1 MSRNPRLLPLL
12 SGAPVD
18 RLGRTIRDV
27 RLSVTDR
34 CNFRCG
40 YCMPAEVFGPDF
52 AFLPRAE
59 LLTFE
64 EIALVA
70 RALVELGARTLR
82 ITGGEPLVRRD
93 LDQLVALLRA
103 IKVPSDEGEPSGG
116 EERESIDLALT
127 TNGSLLAPLAAP
139 LRGAGLDRITV
150 SLDSLDP
157 AIAARMSG
165 SALPLDRV
173 LEGIAAASAAGFA
186 PIKLNA
192 VVRRGMNDAGIGA
205 LVDFAREG
213 GHTMRFIEYMDVGSS
228 NGWRLDEVVP
238 ASEILAAIDARHPV
252 EPIAPSRPGEVATR
266 YRYRDGAGEVGVIAS
281 VSAPFCGDCTRARVS
296 ADGHLYTCLFATEGL
311 ALKPHLRPVA
321 DGGALRAALAG
332 RWEARDDRY
341 SELRGAATSAGTAVT
356 AGRVEMFRVGG

>member
-59 LLTFE
+59 LMTFE
-64 EIALVA
+64 EITLVA

-93 LDQLVALLRA
+93 LDRLIALLRA
-103 IKVPSDEGEPSGG
+103 IEVPNGAEDQ
-116 EERESIDLALT
+116 ESIDLALT

-139 LRGAGLDRITV
+139 LRSAGLNRITV

-165 SALPLDRV
+165 SALPVDRV
-173 LEGIAAASAAGFA
+173 LEGIAAATAAGFTG
-186 PIKLNA
+186 IKLNA
-192 VVRRGMNDAGIGA
+192 VVRRGVNHGGILD

-213 GHTMRFIEYMDVGSS
+213 GHTMRFIEYMDVGTT

-238 ASEILAAIDARHPV
+238 ASEILAAINSRHPV

-266 YRYRDGAGEVGVIAS
+266 YRYLDGAGEVGVIAS

-311 ALKPHLRPVA
+311 SLKPHIRPVA
-321 DGGALRAALAG
+321 DPAALRFALVE
-332 RWEARDDRY
+332 RWEARADRY
-341 SELRGAATSAGTAVT
+341 SELRGAATIAGTA
-356 AGRVEMFRVGG
+356 AKGRRVEMFRVGG